1 MYHTLLEIL
10 TSEIVQNF
18 SLKNNFLFS
27 SDKNERMRIWVVR
40 VGESEG
46 VSSALAL
53 TLTLTLTLT
62 HPPLPTHCTLT
73 LTLIPT
79 LTYILTRPL

>member
-53 TLTLTLTLT
+53 TLTLT